1 MYIIYNNYNY
11 NYNNGS
17 SNNNSKKKIQKI
29 NEYSYFTISSL
40 TLKIIA
46 TKIVK
51 KFKNNLNIK
60 KFTILYIIFL

>member
-1 MYIIYNNYNY
+1 MVVVIIIV
-11 NYNNGS
+11 
-17 SNNNSKKKIQKI
+17 KKKIQKI

-51 KFKNNLNIK
+51 EFKNNLNIK